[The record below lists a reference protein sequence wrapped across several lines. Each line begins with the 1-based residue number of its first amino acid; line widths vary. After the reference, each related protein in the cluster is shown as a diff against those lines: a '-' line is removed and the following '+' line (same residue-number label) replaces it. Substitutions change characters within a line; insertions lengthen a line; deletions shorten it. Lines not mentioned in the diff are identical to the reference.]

1 MTTRGKFILFEG
13 LDRSG
18 KTTQSTRL
26 VDHLNKAGKHTVLIK
41 FPNRETPIGKMIDSY
56 LTNKTDVNDRMI
68 HLMFTMNRWE
78 EMTAFH
84 QYIHAGVNV
93 VMDRFSYSGVAYSA
107 AKKTLLFEWCIQA
120 EEGLP
125 KPDIVLF
132 MDMPNTSLRPGWGEE
147 RYERSEFQQKVRAMF
162 KCIEELESTR
172 WFNVDADE
180 SREKVEQQIR
190 DIVTPRLTMEL
201 GPLNYNDFSE
211 YARISF

>member
-1 MTTRGKFILFEG
+1 MVHPGRRRVAQTRHCSVHGHA
-13 LDRSG
+13 
-18 KTTQSTRL
+18 Q
-26 VDHLNKAGKHTVLIK
+26 
-41 FPNRETPIGKMIDSY
+41 Y
-56 LTNKTDVNDRMI
+56 LTQTRV
-68 HLMFTMNRWE
+68 
-78 EMTAFH
+78 
-84 QYIHAGVNV
+84 
-93 VMDRFSYSGVAYSA
+93 
-107 AKKTLLFEWCIQA
+107 
-120 EEGLP
+120 
-125 KPDIVLF
+125 
-132 MDMPNTSLRPGWGEE
+132 GEE

>member
-18 KTTQSTRL
+18 KTTQATRL
-26 VDHLNKAGKHTVLIK
+26 VAHLTKSGTPAVLMK
-41 FPNRETPIGKMIDSY
+41 FPNRETPIGKLINSY
-56 LTNKTDVNDRMI
+56 LANETTVNDRLI

-84 QYIHAGVNV
+84 QHIHAGVNV
-93 VMDRFSYSGVAYSA
+93 VMDRFSYSGIAYST
-107 AKKTLLFEWCIQA
+107 AKNTLSFEWCMQT

-132 MDMPNTSLRPGWGEE
+132 MDMPSTSMRQGWGEE
-147 RYERSEFQQKVRAMF
+147 RYEQSEFQQKVRNVF
-162 KCIEELESTR
+162 DWIQDLEPTR

-180 SREKVEQQIR
+180 SRDNVEDQIR
-190 DIVTPRLTMEL
+190 YTVTPRLTMEM
-201 GPLNYNDFSE
+201 GPLQYME
-211 YARISF
+211 

>member
-132 MDMPNTSLRPGWGEE
+132 MDMPNTSLRPGWG
-147 RYERSEFQQKVRAMF
+147 RNGTNGRSSNKKFEPCSSALKNWNRPGG
-162 KCIEELESTR
+162 STWMQTRVGKR
-172 WFNVDADE
+172 WNNKF
-180 SREKVEQQIR
+180 
-190 DIVTPRLTMEL
+190 VTL
-201 GPLNYNDFSE
+201 
-211 YARISF
+211 

>member
-26 VDHLNKAGKHTVLIK
+26 VEHLNKLGEHTVLMK
-41 FPNRETPIGKMIDSY
+41 FPNRETPIGEMINSY
-56 LTNKTDVNDRMI
+56 LTNETNVNDRKI

-93 VMDRFSYSGVAYSA
+93 VMDRFSYSGIAYSA
-107 AKKTLLFEWCIQA
+107 AKNLTFEWCIQT
-120 EEGLP
+120 EQGLP

-132 MDMPNTSLRPGWGEE
+132 MDTPNTSLRPGWGEE
-147 RYERSEFQQKVRAMF
+147 RYEQSEFQQKVRAMF
-162 KCIEELESTR
+162 KCIEDMEPIR

-180 SREKVEQQIR
+180 SVENVEEQVR
-190 DIVTPRLTMEL
+190 DIVTPRLTMEM
-201 GPLNYNDFSE
+201 GPLNYNDFSNMH
-211 YARISF
+211 A